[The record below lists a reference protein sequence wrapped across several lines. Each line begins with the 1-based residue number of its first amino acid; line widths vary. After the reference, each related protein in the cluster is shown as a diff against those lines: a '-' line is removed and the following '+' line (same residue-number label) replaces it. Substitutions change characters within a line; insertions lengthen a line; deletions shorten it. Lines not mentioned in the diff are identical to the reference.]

1 MRKGFKTEGLGVE
14 GGRCWSRE
22 AAHSAKRMGAELTE
36 APSFSLS
43 RGLFATAATTGT
55 VGGWAHSPTV
65 LEVAGSKLNFKKVL
79 NQ

>member
-1 MRKGFKTEGLGVE
+1 
-14 GGRCWSRE
+14 
-22 AAHSAKRMGAELTE
+22 MGAELTE

-43 RGLFATAATTGT
+43 KGLFATAATTGT

>member
-1 MRKGFKTEGLGVE
+1 MRKAFKTGGLGVG

-43 RGLFATAATTGT
+43 KGVVR
-55 VGGWAHSPTV
+55 HSRDDRHGRW
-65 LEVAGSKLNFKKVL
+65 LGA
-79 NQ
+79 